1 MALSVTPVSR
11 AIGARISGV
20 DLRNAD
26 DGTMR
31 EIHAAWLEHFVVV
44 IEKQPLTGE
53 EQIAF
58 TEWFGPRQQVRTV
71 KTANAAITRDFMYV
85 ANRTVDGMQGVL
97 PDGEMQFHTDQCYY
111 ENPSRATILLAIEV
125 PGEGGN
131 TRFAN
136 AYAAYDS
143 LPPATRDR
151 IRGLRA
157 LNVYDYEANATVKSG
172 ESAPDAPR
180 WIPPVVIRHPETGR
194 EVLYVNRLMTDHV
207 VGVERAESDDLL
219 EELYE
224 ALENP
229 AHCYE
234 HVWTPGDLVMWDN
247 LCTLHARTSFDP
259 VQSRGLRRTSVA
271 GRPPEA
277 AFAEAAGAALAA
289 TGDRRRR
296 RTAPDVS

>member
-1 MALSVTPVSR
+1 MSISVTPVSG

-20 DLRNAD
+20 DLRDLD
-26 DGTMR
+26 DATMR
-31 EIHAAWLEHFVVV
+31 EIHAAWLEHFVIVV
-44 IEKQPLTGE
+44 EGQTLSGE

-58 TEWFGPRQQVRTV
+58 TEWFGPRQQVRTI
-71 KTANAAITRDFMYV
+71 KLKRDEGTRDFMYV
-85 ANRTVDGMQGVL
+85 ANRTVDGMKGVL

-136 AYAAYDS
+136 AYAAYES
-143 LPPATRDR
+143 LPAATRDR
-151 IRGLRA
+151 LRGLRA
-157 LNVYDYEANATVKSG
+157 LNVYDYQANATVKTN

-180 WIPPVVIRHPETGR
+180 WAHPVVIRHPETGR
-194 EVLYVNRLMTDHV
+194 EVLYVNRLMTDHI
-207 VGVERAESDDLL
+207 VGMDRGESDALL

-247 LCTLHARTSFDP
+247 LCTLHARTWFDP
-259 VQSRGLRRTSVA
+259 AEARVLRRTSVA
-271 GRPPEA
+271 GRPPDA
-277 AFAEAAGAALAA
+277 AFAEAA
-289 TGDRRRR
+289 
-296 RTAPDVS
+296 

>member
-1 MALSVTPVSR
+1 MSISVTPVSG

-20 DLRNAD
+20 DLRDPD
-26 DGTMR
+26 DATMR
-31 EIHAAWLEHFVVV
+31 QIHAAWLEHFVIVV
-44 IEKQPLTGE
+44 EGQTLSGE

-58 TEWFGPRQQVRTV
+58 TEWFGPRQQVRTI
-71 KTANAAITRDFMYV
+71 KLKRDEGTRDFMYV
-85 ANRTVDGMQGVL
+85 ANRTVDGMKGVL

-136 AYAAYDS
+136 AYAAYES
-143 LPPATRDR
+143 LPAATRDR
-151 IRGLRA
+151 LRGLRA
-157 LNVYDYEANATVKSG
+157 LNVYDYQANATVKAN

-180 WIPPVVIRHPETGR
+180 WAHPVVIRHPETGR
-194 EVLYVNRLMTDHV
+194 EVLYVNRLMTDHI
-207 VGVERAESDDLL
+207 VGMDRGESDELL

-247 LCTLHARTSFDP
+247 LCTLHARTWFDP
-259 VQSRGLRRTSVA
+259 AEARVLRRTSVA
-271 GRPPEA
+271 GRPPDA
-277 AFAEAAGAALAA
+277 AFAEAA
-289 TGDRRRR
+289 
-296 RTAPDVS
+296 